1 VNAPDDAQ
9 GKWSFR
15 LAGVTLLF
23 SAALMFIMQPLLGR
37 LLLPLLGGS
46 PAVWNTCMVFF
57 QGLLL
62 AGYAL
67 AHLLARTLPL
77 PAQIAAVAA
86 LFALAGWSLP
96 FAVATDVASMELL
109 AASPVVWL
117 LRKLCELAA
126 LPMLAVAVLNPLL
139 QSWVARLGSSSTAG
153 AYSLYAMSN
162 AGSLLGLAAYPLV
175 IEPRFAL
182 TAQAGGWRTGF
193 MLLGLA
199 VVAVGVLTIRG
210 AKVGPVTSSSSVPG
224 AGDNPTWRRHRTWL
238 LLALAPS
245 ALLLG
250 VTQYLTTDIASVPLL
265 WAVPLGLY
273 LATFVIA
280 FSALGA
286 RWVALAD
293 RATPLLAVATLFLW
307 LTEVR
312 HPAWLLGGLHLAFCF
327 AATLACHGRLAAQR
341 PGESR
346 LTEFYLWLSAG
357 GAWGG
362 MLTALV
368 APLVFSGVAEYPLA
382 MLLVLA
388 LRAVPLCGESKLPA
402 APVAEE
408 PDFTMGRPWLVA
420 AGLAI
425 VTAGLAVGIPRIGL
439 QPFQLW
445 MVVMFGVPLLGA
457 FLLARGAAGFALALG
472 GVLLGGQAF
481 TALHGETLHRE
492 RNFFGTIRV
501 TRDAAG
507 PFNALHHG
515 TTIHGLQFVEPARR
529 REPLAYYHRNGP
541 LGAVVQ
547 QANTAGLTANV
558 GVIGLGSGAMAAYA
572 RPGERWTFYELDPAM
587 VRLAQAG
594 REFTFLTDAT
604 NATVR
609 VAAGDAR
616 LRLREARDGEFGL
629 LVLDAFGSDTVP
641 VHLLTREAFE
651 LYLRKLAP
659 AGLLAMNISSRHLDL
674 AAVVA
679 DTVKPLRLFVIGRN
693 DVPDAARAE
702 PGRYSSF
709 WLVLARDPA
718 HMGALLKTEG
728 WFAPETRQPPRP
740 WTDDFADVLSVFRW
754 Q

>member
-1 VNAPDDAQ
+1 MNEPDDAQ
-9 GKWSFR
+9 GQWTFR
-15 LAGVTLLF
+15 LAGVTLLS
-23 SAALMFIMQPLLGR
+23 SATLMFVMQPLLGR

-57 QGLLL
+57 QVLLL

-77 PAQIAAVAA
+77 PAQIVAVAG

-96 FAVATDVASMELL
+96 FVVGADTVSTDLL
-109 AASPVVWL
+109 AAAPVGWL
-117 LRKLCELAA
+117 LGSLCQLAA

-139 QSWVARLGSSSTAG
+139 QSWMARLGSGSTTG
-153 AYSLYAMSN
+153 TYSLYAMSN
-162 AGSLLGLAAYPLV
+162 LGSLLGLAAYPLV
-175 IEPRFAL
+175 IEPRLAL
-182 TAQAGGWRTGF
+182 TAQAAGWRTGF

-199 VVAVGVLTIRG
+199 VVAVGVLTMRG
-210 AKVGPVTSSSSVPG
+210 AKASPVKANSVVV
-224 AGDNPTWRRHRTWL
+224 AEAANPAWRQRGGWL

-280 FSALGA
+280 FSAGSA

-327 AATLACHGRLAAQR
+327 TATLACHGRLAAQR

-357 GAWGG
+357 GALGG
-362 MLTALV
+362 TLTALV
-368 APLVFSGVAEYPLA
+368 APLVFSGVAEYPLS

-388 LRAVPLCGESKLPA
+388 LRAVPLCGDSKPPS
-402 APVAEE
+402 APVAEGQ
-408 PDFTMGRPWLVA
+408 DFTMGRPWLVA
-420 AGLAI
+420 AGLTI
-425 VTAGLAVGIPRIGL
+425 VTAGLAVGIPRFGL

-445 MVVMFGVPLLGA
+445 MVVMFGLPLLGA
-457 FLLARGAAGFALALG
+457 FVLARGAAGFALALG

-492 RNFFGTIRV
+492 RNFFGTIRI
-501 TRDAAG
+501 TRDASG
-507 PFNALHHG
+507 PFHALHHG
-515 TTIHGLQFVEPARR
+515 TTIHGLQFVESARR
-529 REPLAYYHRNGP
+529 SEPLAYYHRSGP
-541 LGAVVQ
+541 LGTVMQ
-547 QANTAGLTANV
+547 QANAAGLTANV
-558 GVIGLGSGAMAAYA
+558 GVIGLGSGAMAVYA
-572 RPGERWTFYELDPAM
+572 RTGERWTFYELDPAM
-587 VRLAQAG
+587 ARLAQAG

-609 VAAGDAR
+609 VLTGDAR
-616 LRLREARDGEFGL
+616 LRVREANDGEFGL

-651 LYLRKLAP
+651 LYLRKVAP
-659 AGLLAMNISSRHLDL
+659 GGLLAMNISSRHLDL

-718 HMGALLKTEG
+718 HMGSLLKADG
-728 WFAPETRQPPRP
+728 WFAPEPRQPPRP